1 MFSVEKEE
9 IISKSST
16 LEYMDQNSLT
26 TVILITAVQILLKG
40 ETTLNNDYE
49 KFFAQ
54 IGKKTRKIRQD

>member
-40 ETTLNNDYE
+40 ETTLNNDYD
-49 KFFAQ
+49 KNFAQ
-54 IGKKTRKIRQD
+54 MGKKTRKIRQD

>member
-40 ETTLNNDYE
+40 ETTLNNDYD
-49 KFFAQ
+49 KKFAQ

>member
-9 IISKSST
+9 IISKSLT

-49 KFFAQ
+49 KFFCADRE
-54 IGKKTRKIRQD
+54 KNP

>member
-26 TVILITAVQILLKG
+26 TVILITAVQILLKR
-40 ETTLNNDYE
+40 LRQKFRADRE
-49 KFFAQ
+49 K
-54 IGKKTRKIRQD
+54 TP